1 MTRMRIGLLSAV
13 LVACLL
19 ALLVSLPTWGAQPS
33 GPPLK
38 IGWLAALTGPNST
51 PGIGQDRGIRYAADQ
66 INKAGGVMGRNIEI
80 VSRDTQGDPTKAVN
94 AALEV
99 INNDKVEFTIGP
111 TNSGE
116 CLATQPVIARYK
128 IPSLPIGVVDS
139 LIDVAKFPYSFRVSS
154 SNMQWQESVLTY
166 ATKVLKAKKIGL
178 IGDTTGYGTMSVN
191 LSEQLLKA
199 QGGIEITYKGEVEAS
214 QTDVMA
220 DLRKAQSSGAQVM
233 IVWTDSAG
241 LNSRLMNGRA
251 ELNWNVPFV
260 GHPVLGAG
268 AVKPLL
274 AKPENWKNVY
284 NVGYKPMSFDDNGKL
299 PEKSQKFV
307 DAVSKAGVKLEDT
320 MLWWVGL
327 GVDTIDLIK
336 QGVEAAKSSKA
347 DDFKRVLE
355 SGKPLYGVY
364 CTKCTYSATDHN
376 GYPTDDVV
384 MNRADSFRD
393 GAYAIA
399 PGYGK

>member
-1 MTRMRIGLLSAV
+1 MAKMRIGFILAA
-13 LVACLL
+13 LVACSVVIL
-19 ALLVSLPTWGAQPS
+19 AAHPAWTQSSP
-33 GPPLK
+33 PPLK

-51 PGIGQDRGIRYAADQ
+51 PGIGQDRGIRYAVDTV
-66 INKAGGVMGRNIEI
+66 NKAGGVMGRKIEL

-128 IPSLPIGVVDS
+128 IPSLPIGVVDA
-139 LIDVAKFPYSFRVSS
+139 LIDTTKFPYSFRVS
-154 SNMQWQESVLTY
+154 NNNTQWQESVLTY
-166 ATKVLKAKKIGL
+166 ATKVLKAKKIGI

-191 LSEQLLKA
+191 MSESLLKA
-199 QGGIEITYKGEVEAS
+199 QGGVEITYKGLVEAS

-220 DLRKAQSSGAQVM
+220 DLRKAQSSGAEVM

-274 AKPENWKNVY
+274 SKPENWKNVY
-284 NVGYKPMSFDDNGKL
+284 NVGYKPMSFDENGKL

-307 DAVSKAGVKLEDT
+307 ETVSAAGVKLDDT

-327 GVDTIDLIK
+327 GVDSINLIK
-336 QGVEAAKSSKA
+336 EAVETAKSSKA

-355 SGKPLYGVY
+355 SGKTLNGVY
-364 CTKCTYSATDHN
+364 CTKCTYSASNHN
-376 GYPTDDVV
+376 GYQTEDVV
-384 MNRADSFRD
+384 MNRADSFRA
-393 GAYAIA
+393 GSYAIA

>member
-1 MTRMRIGLLSAV
+1 MRKMGIGFVFAG
-13 LVACLL
+13 LVACCLVIL
-19 ALLVSLPTWGAQPS
+19 ASPS
-33 GPPLK
+33 AWTQSSPPPLK
-38 IGWLAALTGPNST
+38 IGWLVALTGPNST

-66 INKAGGVMGRNIEI
+66 INKAGGVMGRKIEI

-94 AALEV
+94 AALEM

-116 CLATQPVIARYK
+116 GLATQPVIARYK
-128 IPSLPIGVVDS
+128 VPSLPIGVVDS
-139 LIDVAKFPYSFRVSS
+139 LIDTAKFPYSFRVC
-154 SNMQWQESVLTY
+154 NNNTQWQESVLNY
-166 ATKVLKAKKIGL
+166 AVKVLKAKKVGI

-199 QGGIEITYKGEVEAS
+199 QGGVTITYKGLVEAN

-220 DLRKAQSSGAQVM
+220 DMRKAQSSGAEVM
-233 IVWTDSAG
+233 IAWTDSAG
-241 LNSRLMNGRA
+241 LNSRLLNARA

-284 NVGYKPMSFDDNGKL
+284 NVGYRPMSFDENGKL
-299 PEKSQKFV
+299 PGKSEQFV
-307 DAVSKAGVKLEDT
+307 ETVSKAGVKLDDT

-327 GVDTIDLIK
+327 GVDSIQLIK
-336 QGVEAAKSSKA
+336 ETVEAAKSSKPE
-347 DDFKRVLE
+347 DVKHVLE
-355 SGKPLYGVY
+355 AGKTFHGVY
-364 CTKCTYSATDHN
+364 CTSCTYSPKEHN
-376 GYPTDDVV
+376 GYPTEDVV
-384 MNRADSFRD
+384 MNRADSFRA

>member
-1 MTRMRIGLLSAV
+1 
-13 LVACLL
+13 
-19 ALLVSLPTWGAQPS
+19 
-33 GPPLK
+33 
-38 IGWLAALTGPNST
+38 
-51 PGIGQDRGIRYAADQ
+51 
-66 INKAGGVMGRNIEI
+66 MGRKVEI

-99 INNDKVEFTIGP
+99 INNDKVEFIIGP

-116 CLATQPVIARYK
+116 CLATQPVIARSK
-128 IPSLPIGVVDS
+128 VPSLPIGVVDS
-139 LIDVAKFPYSFRVSS
+139 LIDIQKFPYSFRVSAA
-154 SNMQWQESVLTY
+154 NVQWQDSVIVY

-199 QGGIEITYKGEVEAS
+199 QPGVEITYKGLVEAS

-220 DLRKAQSSGAQVM
+220 DLRKAQASGAQAM

-241 LNSRLMNGRA
+241 LNSRLINGRA

-274 AKPENWKNVY
+274 TKLDNWKNVY
-284 NVGYKPMSFDDNGKL
+284 NVGYKSMSFDEKGKL
-299 PEKSQKFV
+299 PEKSQQFV
-307 DAVSKAGVKLEDT
+307 DTVSRAGVKLDDT

-327 GVDTIDLIK
+327 GVDSVELIK
-336 QGVEAAKSSKA
+336 EAVEAAKSSKA

-355 SGKPLYGVY
+355 SGLVLHGVY
-364 CTKCTYSATDHN
+364 CTSCTYSATQHN
-376 GYPTDDVV
+376 GYPVDDVV
-384 MNRADSFRD
+384 MNEANSFQL

>member
-1 MTRMRIGLLSAV
+1 MAKIGTGFVFAA
-13 LVACLL
+13 LVACCLVIL
-19 ALLVSLPTWGAQPS
+19 ASPRAWTQSSP
-33 GPPLK
+33 PPLK
-38 IGWLAALTGPNST
+38 IGWLVALTGPNST

-66 INKAGGVMGRNIEI
+66 INKAGGVMGRKIEI

-94 AALEV
+94 AALEM

-116 CLATQPVIARYK
+116 GLATQPVIARYK
-128 IPSLPIGVVDS
+128 VPSLPIGVVDS
-139 LIDVAKFPYSFRVSS
+139 LIDTAKFPYSFRVC
-154 SNMQWQESVLTY
+154 NNNTQWQESVLDY
-166 ATKVLKAKKIGL
+166 ALKVLKAKKIGI

-199 QGGIEITYKGEVEAS
+199 QGVTITYKGEVEAN

-220 DLRKAQSSGAQVM
+220 DMRKAQSSGAEVM
-233 IVWTDSAG
+233 VVWTDSAG
-241 LNSRLMNGRA
+241 LNSRLMNARA
-251 ELNWNVPFV
+251 ELGWNVPFV

-274 AKPENWKNVY
+274 AKAENWKNVY
-284 NVGYKPMSFDDNGKL
+284 NVGYRPMSFDDKGKL
-299 PEKSQKFV
+299 PEASAKFV
-307 DAVSKAGVKLEDT
+307 ETVSKAGVKLDDT

-327 GVDTIDLIK
+327 GVDSIQLIK
-336 QGVEAAKSSKA
+336 DTVEAAKSSKP
-347 DDFKRVLE
+347 DDVKRVLE
-355 SGKPLYGVY
+355 AGKTFHGVY
-364 CTKCTYSATDHN
+364 CTSCTFSPTNHN
-376 GYPTDDVV
+376 GYPTNDVV
-384 MNRADSFRD
+384 MNRADSFQA

>member
-1 MTRMRIGLLSAV
+1 MKMKAICIAAV
-13 LVACLL
+13 LAAVSVA
-19 ALLVSLPTWGAQPS
+19 LVAVPAWTQSGA
-33 GPPLK
+33 PPLK

-66 INKAGGVMGRNIEI
+66 INKAGGVMGRKIEI

-94 AALEV
+94 AALEM
-99 INNDKVEFTIGP
+99 INNDRVEFTIGP

-128 IPSLPIGVVDS
+128 VPSFPIGVVDS
-139 LIDVAKFPYSFRVSS
+139 LIDTVKFPYSFRVS
-154 SNMQWQESVLTY
+154 NNNTQWQEAVLTY
-166 ATKVLKAKKIGL
+166 AVKVLKAKKIGI

-191 LSEQLLKA
+191 LSEQLLKPQA
-199 QGGIEITYKGEVEAS
+199 VNITYKGEVEAS

-220 DLRKAQSSGAQVM
+220 DMRKAQSSGAEVM

-241 LNSRLMNGRA
+241 LNSRLMNARA

-284 NVGYKPMSFDDNGKL
+284 NVGYRPMSFGDNGKL
-299 PEKSQKFV
+299 PEKSQMFV
-307 DAVSKAGVKLEDT
+307 ETVSSAGVRLDDT

-327 GVDTIDLIK
+327 GVDTIQLIK
-336 QGVEAAKSSKA
+336 DTVETAKSSKP
-347 DDFKRVLE
+347 DDVKRVLE
-355 SGKPLYGVY
+355 AGKTFHGVY
-364 CTKCTYSATDHN
+364 CTSCTYSSTNHN
-376 GYPTDDVV
+376 GYPTEDVV

-399 PGYGK
+399 PGYGQ

>member
-1 MTRMRIGLLSAV
+1 MAKMRIGFILAA
-13 LVACLL
+13 LVACSVVIL
-19 ALLVSLPTWGAQPS
+19 AAPPAWTQSSP
-33 GPPLK
+33 PPLK

-51 PGIGQDRGIRYAADQ
+51 PGIGQDRGIRYAVDTV
-66 INKAGGVMGRNIEI
+66 NKAGGVMGRKIEL

-128 IPSLPIGVVDS
+128 IPSLPIGVVDA
-139 LIDVAKFPYSFRVSS
+139 LIDTTKFPYSFRVS
-154 SNMQWQESVLTY
+154 NNNTQWQESVLTY
-166 ATKVLKAKKIGL
+166 ATKVLKAKKIGI

-191 LSEQLLKA
+191 MSESLLKA
-199 QGGIEITYKGEVEAS
+199 QGGVEITYKGLVEAS

-220 DLRKAQSSGAQVM
+220 DLRKAQSSGAEVM

-251 ELNWNVPFV
+251 ELNWNVPFA

-274 AKPENWKNVY
+274 SKPENWKNVY
-284 NVGYKPMSFDDNGKL
+284 NVGYKPMSFDENGKL

-307 DAVSKAGVKLEDT
+307 ETVSAAGVKLDDT

-327 GVDTIDLIK
+327 GVDSIQLIK
-336 QGVEAAKSSKA
+336 EAVEAAKSSKA

-355 SGKPLYGVY
+355 SGKTLRGVY
-364 CTKCTYSATDHN
+364 CTSCTYSASNHN

-384 MNRADSFRD
+384 MNRADSFRA
-393 GAYAIA
+393 GSYAIA

>member
-1 MTRMRIGLLSAV
+1 MTKMKIGFVIAS
-13 LVACLL
+13 LVACCLVI
-19 ALLVSLPTWGAQPS
+19 LVS
-33 GPPLK
+33 PPAWSQSSAPPVK

-66 INKAGGVMGRNIEI
+66 INKAGGVMGRKIEI

-128 IPSLPIGVVDS
+128 VPSFPIGVVDS
-139 LIDVAKFPYSFRVSS
+139 LIDTVKFPYSFRVS
-154 SNMQWQESVLTY
+154 NNNTQWQESVLTY
-166 ATKVLKAKKIGL
+166 ALKVLKAKKIGI

-199 QGGIEITYKGEVEAS
+199 QGANITYKGLVEAN

-220 DLRKAQSSGAQVM
+220 DLRKAQSSGAEVM

-241 LNSRLMNGRA
+241 LNSRLMNARA
-251 ELNWNVPFV
+251 ELGWNVPFA

-284 NVGYKPMSFDDNGKL
+284 NVGYRPMSFDDNGKL

-307 DAVSKAGVKLEDT
+307 DTVSSAGVRLDDT

-327 GVDTIDLIK
+327 GVDTVQLIK
-336 QGVEAAKSSKA
+336 DSVEAAKSSKA
-347 DDFKRVLE
+347 DDVKRVLE
-355 SGKPLYGVY
+355 AGKSFKGVY
-364 CTKCTYSATDHN
+364 CTSCTYSPTDHN

-384 MNRADSFRD
+384 MNRADSFRA

>member
-1 MTRMRIGLLSAV
+1 MTKMKIGFVIAS
-13 LVACLL
+13 LVACCLVI
-19 ALLVSLPTWGAQPS
+19 LVSPPAWSQSSA
-33 GPPLK
+33 PPLK

-66 INKAGGVMGRNIEI
+66 INKAGGVMGRKIEI

-128 IPSLPIGVVDS
+128 VPSFPIGVVDS
-139 LIDVAKFPYSFRVSS
+139 LIDTVKFPYSFRVS
-154 SNMQWQESVLTY
+154 NNNTQWQESVLTY
-166 ATKVLKAKKIGL
+166 ALKVLKAKKIGI

-199 QGGIEITYKGEVEAS
+199 QGANITYKGLVEAN

-220 DLRKAQSSGAQVM
+220 DLRKAQSSGAEVM

-241 LNSRLMNGRA
+241 LNSRLMNARA
-251 ELNWNVPFV
+251 ELGWNVPFA

-284 NVGYKPMSFDDNGKL
+284 NVGYRPMSFDDNGKL
-299 PEKSQKFV
+299 SEKSQKFV
-307 DAVSKAGVKLEDT
+307 DTVSSAGVRLDDT

-327 GVDTIDLIK
+327 GVDTVQLIK
-336 QGVEAAKSSKA
+336 DSVEAAKSSKA
-347 DDFKRVLE
+347 DDVKRVLE
-355 SGKPLYGVY
+355 AGKTFNGVY
-364 CTKCTYSATDHN
+364 CTSCTYSPTNHN

-384 MNRADSFRD
+384 MNRADSFRA

>member
-1 MTRMRIGLLSAV
+1 MTKMKIGFVIAS
-13 LVACLL
+13 LVACCLVI
-19 ALLVSLPTWGAQPS
+19 LVSPPAWSQSSA
-33 GPPLK
+33 PPLK

-66 INKAGGVMGRNIEI
+66 INKAGGVMGRKIEI

-128 IPSLPIGVVDS
+128 VPSFPIGVVDS
-139 LIDVAKFPYSFRVSS
+139 LIDTVKFPYSFRVS
-154 SNMQWQESVLTY
+154 NNNTQWQESVLTY
-166 ATKVLKAKKIGL
+166 ALKVLKAKKIGI

-199 QGGIEITYKGEVEAS
+199 QGANITYKGLVEAN

-220 DLRKAQSSGAQVM
+220 DLRKAQSSGAEVM

-241 LNSRLMNGRA
+241 LNSRLMNARA
-251 ELNWNVPFV
+251 ELGWNVPFA

-284 NVGYKPMSFDDNGKL
+284 NVGYRPMSFDDNGKL

-307 DAVSKAGVKLEDT
+307 DTVSSAGVRLDDT

-327 GVDTIDLIK
+327 GVDTVQLIK
-336 QGVEAAKSSKA
+336 DSVEAAKSSKA
-347 DDFKRVLE
+347 DDVKRVLE
-355 SGKPLYGVY
+355 AGKTFNGVY
-364 CTKCTYSATDHN
+364 CTSCTYSPTNHN

-384 MNRADSFRD
+384 MNRADSFRA

>member
-1 MTRMRIGLLSAV
+1 MKMKAMCIAAV
-13 LVACLL
+13 LAAVSVA
-19 ALLVSLPTWGAQPS
+19 LVAVPAWTQSSA
-33 GPPLK
+33 PPLK

-66 INKAGGVMGRNIEI
+66 INKAGGVMGRKIEI

-94 AALEV
+94 AALEM
-99 INNDKVEFTIGP
+99 INNDRVEFTIGP

-128 IPSLPIGVVDS
+128 VPSFPIGVVDS
-139 LIDVAKFPYSFRVSS
+139 LIDTVKFPYSFRVS
-154 SNMQWQESVLTY
+154 NNNTQWQEAVLTY
-166 ATKVLKAKKIGL
+166 AVKVLKAKKIGI

-191 LSEQLLKA
+191 LSEQLLKPQA
-199 QGGIEITYKGEVEAS
+199 VNITYKGEVEAS

-220 DLRKAQSSGAQVM
+220 DMRKAQSSGAEVM

-241 LNSRLMNGRA
+241 LNSRLMNARA

-284 NVGYKPMSFDDNGKL
+284 NVGYRPMSFGDNGKL

-307 DAVSKAGVKLEDT
+307 ETVSSAGVRLDDT

-327 GVDTIDLIK
+327 GVDTIQLIK
-336 QGVEAAKSSKA
+336 DTVEAAKSSKP
-347 DDFKRVLE
+347 DDVKRVLE
-355 SGKPLYGVY
+355 AGKTFHGVY
-364 CTKCTYSATDHN
+364 CTSCTYSSTNHN
-376 GYPTDDVV
+376 GYPTEDVV

>member
-1 MTRMRIGLLSAV
+1 MTKMKIGFVIAS
-13 LVACLL
+13 LVACCLVI
-19 ALLVSLPTWGAQPS
+19 LVSPPAWSQSSA
-33 GPPLK
+33 PPLK

-66 INKAGGVMGRNIEI
+66 INKAGGVMGRKIEI

-128 IPSLPIGVVDS
+128 VPSFPIGVVDS
-139 LIDVAKFPYSFRVSS
+139 LIDTVKFPYSFRVS
-154 SNMQWQESVLTY
+154 NNNTQWQESVLSY
-166 ATKVLKAKKIGL
+166 ALKVLKAKKIGI

-199 QGGIEITYKGEVEAS
+199 QGATITYKGLVEAS

-220 DLRKAQSSGAQVM
+220 DLRKAQSSGAEVM
-233 IVWTDSAG
+233 VVWTDSAG
-241 LNSRLMNGRA
+241 LNSRLMNARA

-284 NVGYKPMSFDDNGKL
+284 NVGYRPMSFDDNGKL

-307 DAVSKAGVKLEDT
+307 DTVSSAGVRLDDT

-327 GVDTIDLIK
+327 GVDTIQLIK
-336 QGVEAAKSSKA
+336 DTVEAAKSSKA
-347 DDFKRVLE
+347 DDVKRVLE
-355 SGKPLYGVY
+355 AGKTFNGVY
-364 CTKCTYSATDHN
+364 CTSCTYSPTNHN

-384 MNRADSFRD
+384 MNRADSFRA